1 MKMQVAF
8 STIKPSFPKEVNEF
22 EAKAKWDEFQSS
34 VLKDWDIELVD
45 GEATAINKDNPH
57 KTEKLKDLL
66 SNNES
71 ITKLLEGRQQ
81 QGTGGKEAELRTVE
95 GVPFEVPVDADNKKI
110 SELINKHLDKQNI
123 SPADPKRAGLFKGLH
138 DKIKAPKTA
147 A

>member
-1 MKMQVAF
+1 MQVSF
-8 STIKPSFPKEVNEF
+8 STIKTSFPKEVDEYR
-22 EAKAKWDEFQSS
+22 AKAKWDEFQSS

-81 QGTGGKEAELRTVE
+81 QGTGGREAKLRTVE
-95 GVPFEVPVDADNKKI
+95 GVPFEVPVDADNKTI
-110 SELINKHLDKQNI
+110 SKVINDHLDKQNI
-123 SPADPKRAGLFKGLH
+123 SPADTKRAVMFRELY
-138 DKIKAPKTA
+138 DKTKAPKTA